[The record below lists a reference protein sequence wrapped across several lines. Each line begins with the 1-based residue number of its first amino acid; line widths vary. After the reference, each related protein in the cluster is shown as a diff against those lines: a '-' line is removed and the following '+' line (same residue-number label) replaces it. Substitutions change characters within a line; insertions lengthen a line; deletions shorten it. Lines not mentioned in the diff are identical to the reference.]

1 MPSPFPGMDPYLE
14 SSEWTSVHHALSLAI
29 ARQIAPKV
37 RPKYIVRTEERF
49 VTEIIEGISL
59 TKSSIYPDTSISET
73 QTTYQ
78 TTSAQTSTFPPPL
91 QLSTIIPTRV
101 PHITVHILNV
111 ANREL
116 VTAIEVI
123 SPTNKR
129 GRGYQQYL
137 SKRNHI
143 LISSTHL
150 LEIDLLRQGER
161 VPMQEPLPIADYFLF
176 LSRTEKRPLLD
187 VWPIQLPQPL
197 PILPIPL
204 LPEDADIQLD
214 LQQALNTIYDE
225 LGYDLSIDYTRPP
238 EIPLEGQT
246 AVWAATL
253 LQETADH

>member
-137 SKRNHI
+137 SKRNH
-143 LISSTHL
+143 
-150 LEIDLLRQGER
+150 
-161 VPMQEPLPIADYFLF
+161 
-176 LSRTEKRPLLD
+176 K
-187 VWPIQLPQPL
+187 PL